1 MQKCSRLLSI
11 DELETGMICA
21 NEIKEQK
28 CVLIGQD
35 VTITESLINKLKSI
49 YFCDKIAVYCDES
62 NAIEYSLDI
71 NDDIIIENSKIID
84 DTFNTENV
92 KSKGIK
98 ICEQIEK
105 EFNALALDVQRI
117 FENME
122 HLKASSMDEIRKFA
136 ARIQNE
142 LEYASYIIKDIVL
155 YGSGSDT
162 IYRHCVNVAALSA
175 ILGSWAGLSKKE
187 LNLLT
192 YAAVLHDFGKTKIDK
207 EILDKPGPLT
217 DQEFSVVKK
226 HSIIG
231 YDFIKNVKFLDKAVS
246 YGVLMH
252 HEKADGS
259 GYPLGLTSNKIHKF
273 AKIIAI
279 ADIFDA
285 VNSDRNYKKSKKPF
299 EALKLI
305 QRESLIK
312 LDYELCSTFLNR
324 VINYYLG
331 ENVLLNN
338 GITCKI
344 IQININNI
352 EKPLLYEGNT
362 FINLNHQRDLY
373 IEKLL
378 L

>member
-1 MQKCSRLLSI
+1 MQKCSRLLSV
-11 DELETGMICA
+11 DELEIGMICA
-21 NEIKEQK
+21 KEVRSNKQT
-28 CVLIGQD
+28 LIGED
-35 VTITESLINKLKSI
+35 VTITEAIINKLKATFFS
-49 YFCDKIAVYCDES
+49 DKISVYCDKS

-71 NDDIIIENSKIID
+71 NQEFCMDKPVNTKDTAVKEKGHSRQKIL
-84 DTFNTENV
+84 
-92 KSKGIK
+92 
-98 ICEQIEK
+98 EQVEK
-105 EFNALALDVQRI
+105 EFNALALDVEQV

-122 HLKASSMDEIRKFA
+122 NLKSSSMDEIRKFA
-136 ARIQNE
+136 GRIQNE
-142 LEYASYIIKDIVL
+142 LEYVGFIIKDIVL

-175 ILGSWAGLSKKE
+175 ILGKWAGLSKKE

-192 YAAVLHDFGKTKIDK
+192 YAAILHDFGKIKIDK

-217 DQEFSVVKK
+217 DHEFGIIKK

-231 YDFIKNVKFLDKAVS
+231 YEFIKNVKFLDKAVS

-259 GYPLGLTSNKIHKF
+259 GYPLGLTSNKIHNY
-273 AKIIAI
+273 AKIIAV
-279 ADIFDA
+279 ADVFDA
-285 VNSDRNYKKSKKPF
+285 VNSDRVYKKSKKPF

-305 QRESLIK
+305 QRESLLK
-312 LDYELCSTFLNR
+312 LDYQLCHIFLDH

-331 ENVLLNN
+331 EKVVLNN
-338 GITCKI
+338 GLTCKI

-352 EKPLLYEGNT
+352 EKPLLLEGNN
-362 FINLNHQRDLY
+362 FINLSQQQDLY